1 MSGPVAALV
10 GVIVALTAVAAAVLV
25 LVIALT
31 VGFDLRKLRPGR
43 QTPRSLDELVG
54 QERFARLL
62 PATVPRGP
70 VDQLN
75 TPELREAARRKV
87 E

>member
-1 MSGPVAALV
+1 VNPAVATVAALV
-10 GVIVALTAVAAAVLV
+10 VALVAAAGAVLLLLIGV
-25 LVIALT
+25 T
-31 VGFDLRKLRPGR
+31 FGFDLRKLKAGR
-43 QTPRSLDELVG
+43 DTPRSLDELVG

-62 PATVPRGP
+62 PASVPRGP
-70 VDQLN
+70 VDQLS